1 MLYFNNIFFINN
13 HLLTFN
19 NSPSSV
25 MPLCVMMSRDS
36 TSSTTNQYLKQA
48 KLKIVQL
55 KQKKNIREIIHFI
68 KLLLVGINRIDRW
81 YNIDCIYNIFFIYYN
96 FLLWSCVL
104 CTKYCF
110 LWHFMWS
117 LFIYQN
123 WIRKLPLSHIPVPMY
138 SSILSI
144 TLLVILSIKYSCSP
158 TVLFNQSS
166 QLDYYIVQI
175 SREFDRNE
183 VKVVS

>member
-1 MLYFNNIFFINN
+1 
-13 HLLTFN
+13 
-19 NSPSSV
+19 
-25 MPLCVMMSRDS
+25 
-36 TSSTTNQYLKQA
+36 
-48 KLKIVQL
+48 
-55 KQKKNIREIIHFI
+55 
-68 KLLLVGINRIDRW
+68 
-81 YNIDCIYNIFFIYYN
+81 
-96 FLLWSCVL
+96 
-104 CTKYCF
+104 
-110 LWHFMWS
+110 MWS

-175 SREFDRNE
+175 SREFDRKEKRLCRQLTSFAQSDSRKHELLKKFGASKSQLSMVGWFKTPPISRTVYPDSRLRPVPRWNGSAQCTRPHCRIALLLSS
-183 VKVVS
+183 VQWYFDVQLGGKSG

>member
-1 MLYFNNIFFINN
+1 MILRKCCNLTTSFLSKII
-13 HLLTFN
+13 LLTFKIVRHQ
-19 NSPSSV
+19 SCCHDV
-25 MPLCVMMSRDS
+25 VMSRGS

-55 KQKKNIREIIHFI
+55 KQTSIRNNSFSIN
-68 KLLLVGINRIDRW
+68 LLLVGINRIDRW
-81 YNIDCIYNIFFIYYN
+81 YNIDCIYNIFY
-96 FLLWSCVL
+96 LLQFSIIWSCVL

-144 TLLVILSIKYSCSP
+144 TLVIL
-158 TVLFNQSS
+158 
-166 QLDYYIVQI
+166 
-175 SREFDRNE
+175 
-183 VKVVS
+183 